1 MIPRAHITSWRAN
14 APWPS
19 NENVEQDLVLSRA
32 LVEIFQNET
41 VSEQALFR
49 GGTALHKLIFKNAG
63 RYSED
68 IDLVQRVAGQIGP
81 MIKAIRETLDPWLG
95 NPKRNQGQGRFT
107 LLYRY
112 ETAFEPIS
120 TRRMKIEINTREH
133 FSVLGTTAVPF
144 TVENSWFSGFANIP
158 VFQLDELLGTKLRAL
173 FQRKKGRD
181 LFDLWFA
188 LNSGRPDVDRV
199 LECFG
204 QYMLHES
211 SCISRAEFEANMAGK
226 MTSPEF
232 LNDHHA
238 LMPLDAHYSPSA
250 AWEIVKTHLIEKLPG
265 DPWKG
270 QV

>member
-1 MIPRAHITSWRAN
+1 VIPRAYITSWRTN

-41 VSEQALFR
+41 VSKQTLFR
-49 GGTALHKLIFKNAG
+49 GGTALHKLIFKTAA

-68 IDLVQRVAGQIGP
+68 IDLVQRDAGQIGP
-81 MIKAIRETLDPWLG
+81 MVQAIRETLDPWLG

-107 LLYRY
+107 LLYRF
-112 ETAFEPIS
+112 ETAYEPVS
-120 TRRMKIEINTREH
+120 TRRLKIEINTREH
-133 FSVLGTTAVPF
+133 FAVLGHSAVPF
-144 TVENSWFSGFANIP
+144 VVESPWFSGSTSIP
-158 VFQLDELLGTKLRAL
+158 VFELDELLGTKLRAL

-188 LNSGRPDVDRV
+188 LNSGNVDCGRV
-199 LECFG
+199 LECFS
-204 QYMLHES
+204 QYMRNES
-211 SCISRAEFEANMAGK
+211 SAVSRAEFEANMAMK
-226 MTSPEF
+226 MKSPEF

-238 LMPLDAHYSPSA
+238 LMPRDAHYAPQV
-250 AWEIVKTHLIEKLPG
+250 AWEIVKTRLIEKLPG
-265 DPWKG
+265 EPWKG